1 MNDCKPVIAI
11 IGLGYVGLPLALEF
25 GKHHE
30 TIGFDIKESLV
41 ENCLNGV
48 DYTGEVD
55 ADDFKAAVK
64 FTATSDPT
72 LIGKADV
79 IIGPVGIIMPHSMMG
94 ELTLEMAEAISLSEA
109 KKILIPLTQENLE
122 IVGLPSTPLP
132 RLVDELID
140 AHLKDFQPENK
151 EQNNV

>member
-1 MNDCKPVIAI
+1 
-11 IGLGYVGLPLALEF
+11 L
-25 GKHHE
+25 
-30 TIGFDIKESLV
+30 
-41 ENCLNGV
+41 
-48 DYTGEVD
+48 
-55 ADDFKAAVK
+55 
-64 FTATSDPT
+64 
-72 LIGKADV
+72 
-79 IIGPVGIIMPHSMMG
+79 GIIMHHSMMG
-94 ELTLEMAEAISLSEA
+94 ELTLEMAEAIALSRA